1 MLGAHGALMSHMA
14 RRLLSRKR
22 WPAIDQRLEATTL
35 ETRDDRIRRRAY
47 QIWEASGRP
56 ESQHQDHW
64 FKAVAEIDAEA
75 APVMAGEAGASRTND
90 LEGPLTIGKVI
101 PAAKAAPRRKRE
113 GKHA

>member
-1 MLGAHGALMSHMA
+1 MLSAHGALMSHMA

-64 FKAVAEIDAEA
+64 FKAAAEIDAES
-75 APVMAGEAGASRTND
+75 APVLAGEAGATRTND
-90 LEGPLTIGKVI
+90 LAGPLTIGKVI
-101 PAAKAAPRRKRE
+101 PAKAAPRRKRE